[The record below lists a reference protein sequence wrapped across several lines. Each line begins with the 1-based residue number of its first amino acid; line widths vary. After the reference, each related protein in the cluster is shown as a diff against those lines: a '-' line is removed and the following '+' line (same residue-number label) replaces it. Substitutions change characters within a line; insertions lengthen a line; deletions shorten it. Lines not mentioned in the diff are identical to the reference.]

1 MAPKRKFSEEKIIQI
16 IKEAE
21 HSKSIASVCRTHG
34 ITAVTF
40 YRWRSKYEGMQV
52 SDARKL
58 REAEDE
64 NRRLKKLVADL
75 SLDIQG
81 LKEIIKKKL

>member
-1 MAPKRKFSEEKIIQI
+1 MKRRKFTEEKIFQVL
-16 IKEAE
+16 KEAE
-21 HSKSIASVCRTHG
+21 SSKSIAAVCRTHG

-40 YRWRSKYEGMQV
+40 YRWRTKYEGM
-52 SDARKL
+52 KL
-58 REAEDE
+58 SEGKRLKEIEDE

>member
-1 MAPKRKFSEEKIIQI
+1 MRRRRFSDEKILQI
-16 IKEAE
+16 LKEAE
-21 HSKSIASVCRTHG
+21 NSKSVAAVCRTHG

-40 YRWRSKYEGMQV
+40 YRWKTKYEGM
-52 SDARKL
+52 KL
-58 REAEDE
+58 SEAKRFKEVEDE

>member
-1 MAPKRKFSEEKIIQI
+1 MKRRRFSEEKILQI
-16 IKEAE
+16 LRDAE
-21 HSKSIASVCRTHG
+21 NSKSIAAVCRTHG

-40 YRWRSKYEGMQV
+40 YRWKSKYEGM
-52 SDARKL
+52 KL
-58 REAEDE
+58 SETKKLKEVEDE

-75 SLDIQG
+75 SLDLQG